1 MDPQAKVYDIL
12 KNFSTAMMVTT
23 GPGKRPEARPMHIA
37 KLDEGGDLWFLT
49 SQSGRIVAEIGDEP
63 LVLLVFQDERNSYL
77 SVRARARVVQDHG
90 RVKEIWKEPFKVWFP
105 GGVEDPEIALLAVT
119 PVSAEYWDN
128 SGLNKL
134 SYLFEAAKAYI
145 KGEKPA
151 VGEPDLHAKVSL

>member
-77 SVRARARVVQDHG
+77 
-90 RVKEIWKEPFKVWFP
+90 
-105 GGVEDPEIALLAVT
+105 
-119 PVSAEYWDN
+119 
-128 SGLNKL
+128 
-134 SYLFEAAKAYI
+134 
-145 KGEKPA
+145 
-151 VGEPDLHAKVSL
+151 